1 LKVGR
6 FTTEAKSGVEF
17 GELQFIAAGTPQD
30 EYGAANFKYVLKVAE
45 TIATYMQSKV
55 IIEKSTVTV
64 GTASKVCL
72 KVPQVLDNRESAL
85 QFSILSNPE
94 LLKEGAAVND
104 CQHSARIVIV
114 ISTDSTEAEKSKR
127 ELYQHPTSP

>member
-1 LKVGR
+1 L
-6 FTTEAKSGVEF
+6 
-17 GELQFIAAGTPQD
+17 GTPPD
-30 EYGAANFKYVLKVAE
+30 ENDAANFKYVLKVAE

-64 GTASKVCL
+64 GTANKTRL

-85 QFSILSNPE
+85 QFSIVSNPE
-94 LLKEGAAVND
+94 FLKEGPAVND
-104 CQHSARIVIV
+104 CQHSARMVIV
-114 ISTDSTEAEKSKR
+114 TVIGTDSTEAEKLIR